1 MNIKYKYN
9 NFVNKYLKN
18 KIYLNSSISIT
29 DNSHMEIENCS
40 KILEYNDIYVRL
52 KTATIFLQIWG
63 EGLMISDY
71 NTSGIIVD
79 GKIFRVE
86 FD

>member
-52 KTATIFLQIWG
+52 KTATIILQIWG